1 MMEGDLMLSIPRICV
16 AIAACV
22 VLLPLSTRLE
32 TTGNHASPNIAS
44 ASRYRSDAY
53 DRAIVLVD
61 DWEEL
66 PSGSNS
72 GAPSDSHAAGVSGDD
87 SAAVGGHPQRGPDSA
102 PVTIVEYSDFQC
114 PYCRQAEPI
123 VKQVRKV
130 YGRNVRVV
138 YMDFPLGFH
147 PEAMGAAIAA
157 RCADEQGQFWAYHDA
172 LLAGASGLSIPALK
186 NQAASLGLDAA
197 SFDRCLDERKYA
209 GAIESDMAE
218 GRRSGVSGTPTFI
231 VDGKPV
237 VGAVGLSEFEKMV
250 DAGLGGRAR
259 SDFNN

>member
-1 MMEGDLMLSIPRICV
+1 MVSIPRIGV
-16 AIAACV
+16 AIAACAL
-22 VLLPLSTRLE
+22 LLPLSIGRE
-32 TTGNHASPNIAS
+32 TTGNRSNITNITRV
-44 ASRYRSDAY
+44 SRYRSDSSEG
-53 DRAIVLVD
+53 AIVLVD

-66 PSGSNS
+66 PGPSNS
-72 GAPSDSHAAGVSGDD
+72 NRPSDPRAADASGDD
-87 SAAVGGHPQRGPDSA
+87 SAAATDHPQRGPASA
-102 PVTIVEYSDFQC
+102 PVAIVEYSDFQC

-130 YGRNVRVV
+130 YGRNVRIV

-147 PEAMGAAIAA
+147 PDAMGAALAA

-172 LLAGASGLSIPALK
+172 LLMGRLGISIPALK

-231 VDGKPV
+231 IDGKPV

-250 DAGLGGRAR
+250 DAGLATRAQSQFR
-259 SDFNN
+259 